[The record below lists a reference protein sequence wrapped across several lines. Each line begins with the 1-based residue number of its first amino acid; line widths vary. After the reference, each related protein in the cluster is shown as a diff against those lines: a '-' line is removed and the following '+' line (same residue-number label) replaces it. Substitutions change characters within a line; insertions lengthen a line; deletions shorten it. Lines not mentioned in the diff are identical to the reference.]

1 MKQNTRF
8 RHESLQDQGSIK
20 RLLRAL
26 TTGIGKGKVV
36 LEDEDGSMIMEPGGL
51 LNLKITASQNDE
63 SSKLNIRLSWRE
75 DRDQSHMKDIKIS
88 SK

>member
-8 RHESLQDQGSIK
+8 RHESLQDQESIK

-26 TTGIGKGKVV
+26 TTGISKGKVV
-36 LEDEDGSMIMEPGGL
+36 LEDEDGTMIMEPGGL
-51 LNLKITASQNDE
+51 LNLKISASQDDE
-63 SSKLNIRLSWRE
+63 KSRLSIRLTWLE
-75 DRDQSHMKDIKIS
+75 DKAPPAKKNVKIS